1 MTEQNQL
8 EREIEDMEI
17 SARIRANLLRKIDG
31 IVDGMAD
38 GLHTERKNGNEI
50 FKLTDL
56 IASYKNLEPR
66 PDPGPGV
73 ELTIERG
80 EEA

>member
-1 MTEQNQL
+1 MNDIERMQQDIENQ
-8 EREIEDMEI
+8 EI

-38 GLHTERKNGNEI
+38 GLHTERKDGNEV

-56 IASYKNLEPR
+56 IASFRNLEEK

-73 ELTIERG
+73 ELTIERRD
-80 EEA
+80 EA